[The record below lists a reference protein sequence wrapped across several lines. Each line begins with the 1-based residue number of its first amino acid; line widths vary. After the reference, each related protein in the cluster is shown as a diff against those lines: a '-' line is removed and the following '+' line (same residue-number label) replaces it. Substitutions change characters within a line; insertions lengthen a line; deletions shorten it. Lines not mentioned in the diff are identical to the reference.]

1 MFSLDNSNDGEEM
14 EIVTATTLPKSNN
27 KMSITAGNKRAPSL
41 DEDQNPVAKKS
52 TLVMH
57 HLDEQIEKKKVGE

>member
-1 MFSLDNSNDGEEM
+1 M
-14 EIVTATTLPKSNN
+14 V
-27 KMSITAGNKRAPSL
+27 ITAGNKRAPSM
-41 DEDQNPVAKKS
+41 DENQKPVVKKS

>member
-1 MFSLDNSNDGEEM
+1 M
-14 EIVTATTLPKSNN
+14 ETVTATTLLKSNN
-27 KMSITAGNKRAPSL
+27 KMVITAGNKRAPSM
-41 DEDQNPVAKKS
+41 DENQKPVAKKS